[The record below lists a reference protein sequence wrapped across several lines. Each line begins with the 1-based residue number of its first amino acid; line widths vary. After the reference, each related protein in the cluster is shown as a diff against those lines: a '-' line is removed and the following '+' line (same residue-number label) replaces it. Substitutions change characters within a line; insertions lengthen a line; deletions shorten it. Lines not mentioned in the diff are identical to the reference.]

1 MGNKNT
7 TGQRAGERDDTRTM
21 PITREDIIA
30 TLGDLSPEARVRALR
45 QALAEVESENAR
57 HRYKTPGDLAMALD
71 PSTVQTPAL
80 EAIDEAL
87 VEAVETGGRLIITVP
102 PQEGKGTPLDSVVW
116 VPMSTH
122 TDTTTQTTTGFKK
135 MRDIKPGDY
144 VIHPSGHP
152 VKVIWKSPVWTD
164 RETYKV
170 ELSDG
175 RSTIVD
181 GQHTW
186 TVYDLKKQT
195 RINGK
200 NVRGATSYD
209 LTTDQIIESGLY
221 REKPRARPSG
231 TTAYAYR
238 WALPEQQA
246 IITPDI
252 PGLII
257 PPYALGLWL
266 ADGDAS
272 NNYITEGIEDTPEL
286 VNHLTE
292 SGAVVNGVNTI
303 TRDNGYKHTRIKVAT
318 GNAIPWTTALK
329 QLGVHNNKHIPDI
342 YLTAGTNQRLELLR
356 GLVDGDASISTN
368 GTTFRVEYS
377 TCIPELAEG
386 VATIIRSLGWRT
398 TIKRSASSLN
408 GVRKKDRYRV
418 CFTPTTSDPFN
429 PFHLTR
435 KASRVQDNKS
445 RGKERSRVTIT
456 NITPVGVQDT
466 VCIQVDSP
474 DGLYLTGRQIIP
486 THNSTR
492 VGVWLPVWALMR
504 DPDVRVVVASYA
516 ESLAARNAYQARAI
530 VAEHGSGAVDEV
542 TGEALPDSLGFT
554 VAKDNRQKR
563 SWGVQGASGGY
574 YATGTGGGLTG
585 RAADCVHGDTGIITE
600 HGDTT
605 AREAYERGDQWILS
619 YNHEKQRAEWRRVE
633 ARRRI
638 PGRRMVTV
646 ETEAGNVL
654 TCTPD
659 HLVYAG
665 GRYTPAGSLRGGE
678 TILQTVRGYEMP
690 ATRTTIRGIGRRSAE
705 VNTEGGVQPATPVN
719 YGTGREPVC
728 RVWGYGEST
737 CASQE
742 RGLGGQPTGES
753 GDWVQ
758 LSPFIP
764 PSRQGTV
771 AGVTTVGVA
780 DAYDFQVEGNHNF
793 FADGILV
800 HNCLIID
807 DPLKNQQQA
816 DSARER
822 QKVWEWWTT
831 VAQTRLAPG
840 AAVVIIMTRWHPED
854 LVGEI
859 LAEEA
864 KLPANDRVWRV
875 LNIPAIAEEGVPD
888 VLGREPGVALES
900 ARGRTKEEF
909 ERIRRAVGPRA
920 WAALYQGQPEPSEG
934 GLFARDEFEAGR
946 VASADLVGRVVS
958 VDPAESGVG
967 DEAGLLLMG
976 WDADGVVYVEEDLS
990 RPMASA
996 TWARESVRLA
1006 VRSGAAAVVYEAFTT
1021 EQTYRDVLE
1030 SAWREIAYQARLLRE
1045 CDGDTVAAAE
1055 RWHMEGQPGDTLTP
1069 MQRTLEILDMMPETD
1084 HMPFRL
1090 VPWRKRGD
1098 KVARAAGARQ
1108 SVTIGRLRMIGTH
1121 AVLERQG
1128 VSWQPGEGSPDRVD
1142 AMVNGHDFILGEMG
1156 RPAEISFPG
1165 DW

>member
-1 MGNKNT
+1 
-7 TGQRAGERDDTRTM
+7 M

-71 PSTVQTPAL
+71 PNTVQTPAL

-102 PQEGKGTPLDSVVW
+102 PQEGK
-116 VPMSTH
+116 
-122 TDTTTQTTTGFKK
+122 
-135 MRDIKPGDY
+135 
-144 VIHPSGHP
+144 
-152 VKVIWKSPVWTD
+152 
-164 RETYKV
+164 
-170 ELSDG
+170 
-175 RSTIVD
+175 
-181 GQHTW
+181 
-186 TVYDLKKQT
+186 
-195 RINGK
+195 
-200 NVRGATSYD
+200 
-209 LTTDQIIESGLY
+209 
-221 REKPRARPSG
+221 
-231 TTAYAYR
+231 
-238 WALPEQQA
+238 
-246 IITPDI
+246 
-252 PGLII
+252 
-257 PPYALGLWL
+257 
-266 ADGDAS
+266 
-272 NNYITEGIEDTPEL
+272 
-286 VNHLTE
+286 
-292 SGAVVNGVNTI
+292 
-303 TRDNGYKHTRIKVAT
+303 
-318 GNAIPWTTALK
+318 
-329 QLGVHNNKHIPDI
+329 
-342 YLTAGTNQRLELLR
+342 
-356 GLVDGDASISTN
+356 
-368 GTTFRVEYS
+368 
-377 TCIPELAEG
+377 
-386 VATIIRSLGWRT
+386 
-398 TIKRSASSLN
+398 
-408 GVRKKDRYRV
+408 
-418 CFTPTTSDPFN
+418 
-429 PFHLTR
+429 
-435 KASRVQDNKS
+435 
-445 RGKERSRVTIT
+445 
-456 NITPVGVQDT
+456 
-466 VCIQVDSP
+466 
-474 DGLYLTGRQIIP
+474 
-486 THNSTR
+486 STR
-492 VGVWLPVWALMR
+492 VGVWLPVWMLMR
-504 DPDVRVVVASYA
+504 DPDARVVVASYA

-542 TGEALPDSLGFT
+542 TGEALPDSLGFAI
-554 VAKDNRQKR
+554 AKDNRQKR

-585 RAADCVHGDTGIITE
+585 RAAD
-600 HGDTT
+600 
-605 AREAYERGDQWILS
+605 
-619 YNHEKQRAEWRRVE
+619 
-633 ARRRI
+633 
-638 PGRRMVTV
+638 
-646 ETEAGNVL
+646 
-654 TCTPD
+654 
-659 HLVYAG
+659 
-665 GRYTPAGSLRGGE
+665 
-678 TILQTVRGYEMP
+678 
-690 ATRTTIRGIGRRSAE
+690 
-705 VNTEGGVQPATPVN
+705 
-719 YGTGREPVC
+719 
-728 RVWGYGEST
+728 
-737 CASQE
+737 
-742 RGLGGQPTGES
+742 
-753 GDWVQ
+753 
-758 LSPFIP
+758 
-764 PSRQGTV
+764 
-771 AGVTTVGVA
+771 
-780 DAYDFQVEGNHNF
+780 
-793 FADGILV
+793 
-800 HNCLIID
+800 LICID

-864 KLPANDRVWRV
+864 KLPEIDRVWRV

-888 VLGREPGVALES
+888 ALGREPGVALES

-1045 CDGDTVAAAE
+1045 CGGDTVAAAE

-1069 MQRTLEILDMMPETD
+1069 MQRTLEILDMMPQSD

-1090 VPWRKRGD
+1090 VPWRKKGD

-1128 VSWQPGEGSPDRVD
+1128 VSWQPGQGSPDRVD
-1142 AMVNGHDFILGEMG
+1142 AMVNGHDFILSEMG